1 MVASSLLVPDVAKI
15 AVLRPNKVGDFVFA
29 LPALHALR
37 AAYPAAWIVYLGLPW
52 HAEFLAARP
61 SPVDEVRAMPPWPGI
76 GAPADAQLE
85 PAPLLAF
92 VDALRGEHFDLAL
105 QMYGGGRHANPFI
118 QSMGARVTV
127 GMRAADA
134 AELDRSLPYGAVV
147 NRRLQLLE
155 LAALAGARFWP
166 MGPMERELGLTD
178 DDRERAAEALPPDP
192 RPLVLLQPGASDP
205 RRRWPV
211 ERFAALGDLLA
222 RQGALVA
229 VNGSAQEAALA
240 GAVVDAMRAPAVDL
254 SGKLSLAALCGLLER
269 AALLVSNDTGPL
281 HLALALGAPCVGI
294 YWLTNVIES
303 APLRQGR
310 HRAALSVRVHCPRC
324 GAENL
329 KTRCEHDASFVAD
342 VPVEE
347 VAALARELF
356 RGGEIA

>member
-1 MVASSLLVPDVAKI
+1 MSASSLLVPGVQKI
-15 AVLRPNKVGDFVFA
+15 AVLRPNAVGDFVFA

-52 HAEFLAARP
+52 HAQFLAARP
-61 SPVDEVRAMPPWPGI
+61 SPVDEVRVMPPWPGI
-76 GAPADAQLE
+76 CAPVDAQLE
-85 PAPLLAF
+85 PEPLLAF
-92 VDALRGEHFDLAL
+92 VDALRAERFDLAL
-105 QMYGGGRHANPFI
+105 QMFGGGRHANPFI
-118 QSMGARVTV
+118 QSLGARVTV
-127 GMRAADA
+127 GMCAADA
-134 AELDRSLPYGAVV
+134 VPLERSLAYRAVV

-166 MGPMERELGLTD
+166 MERELALTD
-178 DDRERAAEALPPDP
+178 DDREQAAEALPPDP
-192 RPLVLLQPGASDP
+192 RPLVVLQPGASDP

-222 RQGALVA
+222 QQGALVA
-229 VNGSAQEAALA
+229 VNGSADEAGLA
-240 GAVVDAMRAPAVDL
+240 GAVVAAMRAPAVDL
-254 SGKLSLAALCGLLER
+254 SGKVSLAALCGLLER

-294 YWLTNVIES
+294 YWLTNLIES
-303 APLRQGR
+303 APLRQER
-310 HRAALSVRVHCPRC
+310 HRAALSVRVHCPQC

-329 KTRCEHDASFVAD
+329 STRCAHDASFVAD

-356 RGGEIA
+356 GGPDIA

>member
-1 MVASSLLVPDVAKI
+1 MSAASLLVPGVQKI
-15 AVLRPNKVGDFVFA
+15 AVLRPNAVGDFVFA

-61 SPVDEVRAMPPWPGI
+61 SPVDEVRVMPPWPGI
-76 GAPADAQLE
+76 GAPAEAQLE
-85 PAPLLAF
+85 PEPLLEF
-92 VDALRGEHFDLAL
+92 VDALRAERFDLAL
-105 QMYGGGRHANPFI
+105 QMFGGGRHANPFI
-118 QSMGARVTV
+118 HSLGARVTV

-134 AELDRSLPYGAVV
+134 VPLERSLAYRVVV

-155 LAALAGARFWP
+155 LAALAGARFWT
-166 MGPMERELGLTD
+166 MERELALTD
-178 DDRERAAEALPPDP
+178 DDREQAAEALPPDP
-192 RPLVLLQPGASDP
+192 RALVVLQPGASDP

-222 RQGALVA
+222 QQGALVV
-229 VNGSAQEAALA
+229 VNGSADEAALA
-240 GAVVDAMRAPAVDL
+240 GAVVAAMRAPAVDL

-294 YWLTNVIES
+294 YWLTNLIES
-303 APLRQGR
+303 APLRQER

-329 KTRCEHDASFVAD
+329 STRCQHDPSFVAD
-342 VPVEE
+342 VPLEE
-347 VAALARELF
+347 VALLARELLA
-356 RGGEIA
+356 GADSA